1 MANILLREGWKGAAS
16 AQNCDIMQIF
26 RIICKGLYLE
36 IFLIQG
42 ELCRGSRARSL
53 VSLDSCYRVKRGCD
67 LLIFY
72 KIAALLRWAC
82 FRYALNSRAG
92 SGLL

>member
-1 MANILLREGWKGAAS
+1 VD

-26 RIICKGLYLE
+26 RIMCKGLYLE
-36 IFLIQG
+36 IFLIHRRG
-42 ELCRGSRARSL
+42 IKRATHLCSSGLAGSTAATR
-53 VSLDSCYRVKRGCD
+53 CYSGLKT
-67 LLIFY
+67 
-72 KIAALLRWAC
+72 LLRCAC

>member
-1 MANILLREGWKGAAS
+1 
-16 AQNCDIMQIF
+16 MQIF

-36 IFLIQG
+36 IFLVQAG
-42 ELCRGSRARSL
+42 YGSKDRSL
-53 VSLDSCYRVKRGCD
+53 VSLDSSYRVKRGCD